1 MKLRRMLSVL
11 GMALAT
17 ILALAGPAA
26 AHSPVI
32 LDESDQNPSVA
43 PEAVDGTD
51 DFTWFGV
58 LPKKHAIRSFSIN
71 LLAGQPLNVALAIP
85 DKAPENAL
93 PNSKLPRVLVVSP
106 SGQPTLLE
114 PNIRQ
119 PFLEP
124 DHLLNL
130 LVVNR
135 YSATAESGR
144 YTFFVSGNTP
154 SRFVVGTGI
163 EGPDFDGLLRGQIAT
178 DPQVQA
184 WYNTAP

>member
-1 MKLRRMLSVL
+1 MKPRRLLAVL
-11 GMALAT
+11 AMAFAT
-17 ILALAGPAA
+17 LVAFALPSA

-32 LDESDQNPSVA
+32 LDESDQNPSVS

-58 LPKKHAIRSFSIN
+58 LPKKYAVRSFSLN
-71 LLAGQPLNVALAIP
+71 LLAGQPLNVNLAIP

-93 PNSKLPRVLVVSP
+93 SNSKLPRVLVVSP
-106 SGQPTLLE
+106 SGRLTLLE

-124 DHLLNL
+124 DHQLNL

-135 YSATAESGR
+135 YTATAESGK
-144 YTFFVSGNTP
+144 YTIFVSGNTP

-163 EGPDFDGLLRGQIAT
+163 EGPDFDGLLRGEIAT
-178 DPQVQA
+178 DAQVQA